1 MILKAMLPVLYASR
15 QYRPGDT
22 LPVTN
27 ARLVDAWLESG
38 AAEWADDEDKP
49 IKKAPKAK
57 PVTAEAGL
65 PGKSSDGDPEAL
77 VGKVPKRGPRKRAI
91 K

>member
-1 MILKAMLPVLYASR
+1 MILKAKLPVLYASR

-27 ARLVDAWLESG
+27 AMLVDAWLESG
-38 AAEWADDEDKP
+38 AAQWVDEDTP

-57 PVTAEAGL
+57 PATAEAGL

-77 VGKVPKRGPRKRAI
+77 VGKVPKRGRRK
-91 K
+91 

>member
-1 MILKAMLPVLYASR
+1 MILKAKLPVLYASR

-27 ARLVDAWLESG
+27 ALLVDAWLESG
-38 AAEWADDEDKP
+38 AAQWVDDEDTP
-49 IKKAPKAK
+49 TKKAPKAK

-77 VGKVPKRGPRKRAI
+77 VGKVPKRGRARK
-91 K
+91 

>member
-1 MILKAMLPVLYASR
+1 MILKAKLPVLYASR

-27 ARLVDAWLESG
+27 AMLVDAWLESG
-38 AAEWADDEDKP
+38 AAQWVDEDTLT
-49 IKKAPKAK
+49 KKAPKAK
-57 PVTAEAGL
+57 PVPAEAGL

-77 VGKVPKRGPRKRAI
+77 VGKVPKRGRARK
-91 K
+91 

>member
-1 MILKAMLPVLYASR
+1 MILTAKLPVLYASR

-27 ARLVDAWLESG
+27 AMLVDAWLESG
-38 AAEWADDEDKP
+38 AAQWVDEDTP
-49 IKKAPKAK
+49 IKKALKAK
-57 PVTAEAGL
+57 PATAEAGL

-77 VGKVPKRGPRKRAI
+77 VGKVPKRGRRK
-91 K
+91 

>member
-1 MILKAMLPVLYASR
+1 MILKAKLPVLYASR

-27 ARLVDAWLESG
+27 ALLVDAWLESG
-38 AAEWADDEDKP
+38 AAQWVDEDTP

-57 PVTAEAGL
+57 PATAEAGL

-77 VGKVPKRGPRKRAI
+77 VGKVPKRGRRK
-91 K
+91 